1 MASRPAVLVAA
12 AVLTFAGATQAA
24 KLGDVLTASDQW
36 LVAQVDSQKKV
47 DGLAEERLSLAD
59 EYRNSLREADSL
71 KLYVQQLK
79 SQLRSQEAE
88 KEVVRS
94 EIREIARTNIE
105 ILPLMQDMLGSF
117 GQFVELDTPFLID
130 ERRERVKQ
138 LNEMMPRADVTV
150 SEKFRRILEGYQ
162 VEIDYGKT
170 IEGYRGKLEGR
181 EVDFLRIGRVALMY
195 QTPDAK
201 ETGYWDREKKG
212 WVIDNS
218 AAEGVKEGLK
228 IARKQSSPDLMILP
242 IQAASASQAAPAAA
256 VQ

>member
-105 ILPLMQDMLGSF
+105 ILPLMQDMLGTF

-195 QTPDAK
+195 QTADAK

>member
-105 ILPLMQDMLGSF
+105 ILPLMQDMLGTF